1 MNPEIEKIQN
11 RADKVKQSAMNLN
24 AEINQAKKQKKE
36 LDDYFMQNFGTT
48 DLEELEKILQNK
60 VDSNERMKEKVNKE
74 ISQLEQEVAETEAKI
89 KEAKQNS

>member
-36 LDDYFMQNFGTT
+36 LDEYFIKNFKTT
-48 DLEELEKILQNK
+48 DIETLEKMLQETFDNNEKNK
-60 VDSNERMKEKVNKE
+60 KIANDEIDGLEK
-74 ISQLEQEVAETEAKI
+74 QVADREAKI
-89 KEAKQNS
+89 REAKKGS